1 MPAIAARIEALSGSG
16 PLCDKGSLAASAGVP
31 SHAMTTAHSVFRPDL
46 FTGTTAIVTGGGSG
60 IGLAI
65 AKELA
70 SLGSRVVISGRKEDK
85 LQRAAAG
92 LRTELPEA
100 QIHPVVCNIRDED
113 AVKAL
118 MATTMELGGCIDF
131 LVNNAGGQ
139 FPSPAAWIRTKG
151 WNAVIET
158 NLPGTFLCCREAFLA
173 SMDEHGGSIV
183 NIIAD
188 MWRGFPGMAHTGAA
202 RAAVDNLTKSLSLEW
217 AWRGV
222 RVNAVAPGII
232 LSSGYGNYDP
242 VFQQTF
248 LDMADNIPARRLGTE
263 EEVASSVC
271 WLLSPGAR
279 YVTGTT
285 LRVDGG
291 SSLWR
296 THWEVPEHEAMPRY
310 GGRTLEEI
318 RAEAAAAKAAKE
330 TTGK

>member
-1 MPAIAARIEALSGSG
+1 M
-16 PLCDKGSLAASAGVP
+16 SAP
-31 SHAMTTAHSVFRPDL
+31 PSVFRPDL
-46 FTGTTAIVTGGGSG
+46 FAGTTSIVTGGGSG

-65 AKELA
+65 ARELLT
-70 SLGSRVVISGRKEDK
+70 LGGRVVICGRKEDK
-85 LQRAAAG
+85 LTAATK
-92 LRTELPEA
+92 LLQEELGEDTPV
-100 QIHPVVCNIRDED
+100 HPVVCNVRKEEE
-113 AVKAL
+113 VKEL
-118 MATTMELGGCIDF
+118 MARTMELGGRIDF

-158 NLPGTFLCCREAFLA
+158 NLTGTFLCSREAYLA

-217 AWRGV
+217 AWKGV

-242 VFQQTF
+242 VFQKTF
-248 LDMADNIPARRLGTE
+248 IDMAENIPAKRLGTE

-279 YVTGTT
+279 YVTGAT

-291 SSLWR
+291 GSLWR
-296 THWEVPEHEAMPRY
+296 THWEVPEHDAMPRY
-310 GGRTLEEI
+310 GGRSLEDI
-318 RAEAAAAKAAKE
+318 IAA
-330 TTGK
+330 TGGGDPK